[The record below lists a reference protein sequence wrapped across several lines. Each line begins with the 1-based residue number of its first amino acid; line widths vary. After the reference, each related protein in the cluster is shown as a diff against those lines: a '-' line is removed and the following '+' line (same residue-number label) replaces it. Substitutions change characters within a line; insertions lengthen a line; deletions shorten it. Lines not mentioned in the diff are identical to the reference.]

1 MVVALALT
9 LVLFPLRAIANA
21 APSASPTPVAT
32 QDPCAQGG
40 LAAITNRPGLGRAVT
55 VDGSPCV
62 VPAGSVVLEA
72 GYRNQVTTGGGTS
85 TLSTYPSPAIRYG
98 IIGGNEVVLSPSF
111 IYSRRTGADLGGTF
125 VPAFGMQ
132 DAGIG
137 FKHSVRDRPWLQDA
151 LEVFVTLPT
160 GYPGG
165 PFGFT
170 AGAPTYMLGY
180 SASVPVNGRVGLTTT
195 QNFSSGAGINGRGA
209 MARYFSYQPSL
220 GVSYAA
226 GSTTTLL
233 LQEQLTLPTAPGGP
247 TGNRALFGI
256 QQSAGTRIVLD
267 VEFEQNLLPAPG
279 FNQHALGVGLTLR
292 P

>member
-1 MVVALALT
+1 
-9 LVLFPLRAIANA
+9 
-21 APSASPTPVAT
+21 
-32 QDPCAQGG
+32 
-40 LAAITNRPGLGRAVT
+40 

-98 IIGGNEVVLSPSF
+98 IIGGNESCSHPASSTRAEPAPISANVRSGVRNA
-111 IYSRRTGADLGGTF
+111 RRRDWI
-125 VPAFGMQ
+125 Q
-132 DAGIG
+132 
-137 FKHSVRDRPWLQDA
+137 HSVRDRPWLQDA
-151 LEVFVTLPT
+151 LEVFVTCRRGIPAGRSFT
-160 GYPGG
+160 GRGS
-165 PFGFT
+165 
-170 AGAPTYMLGY
+170 TYMLGY

-209 MARYFSYQPSL
+209 MARYFSYQPVARRL
-220 GVSYAA
+220 VRGRKHDHAA
-226 GSTTTLL
+226 PSGATHASD
-233 LQEQLTLPTAPGGP
+233 APGGP